1 MYTIIRA
8 LDTLG
13 QISEYIYKKKKKNKK
28 KKKKKKQREGNYD
41 IGLQYLQ
48 PCPPIQTRKKKET
61 LCTSR

>member
-13 QISEYIYKKKKKNKK
+13 QISEYIYIKK
-28 KKKKKKQREGNYD
+28 KKKKKKKKREGNYD